1 MQRKNQL
8 KKMKINYFFK
18 EVNNNE
24 KNYQLNMEILSSLKS
39 LPGKVVNLQSEKYIS
54 KNEDS
59 NKKIIFPEE
68 KHTTS
73 SSLSKELYNDPFF
86 NVNDTEKS
94 NKKLYTTTNS
104 VFKPIQ
110 NFPLKKSTMNYYGN
124 SVMSFNNDF
133 LGPNP
138 SAFNPI
144 KITNSSYSK
153 NSFYPIKNLD
163 VPIINPI
170 NPTNTITQIN
180 PINTIQSFFPTFIPI
195 INEQTP
201 KNNDNNQTNNYFLLN
216 KKRSAEKD
224 LNLSLN

>member
-94 NKKLYTTTNS
+94 NKKLYHLIICNKLLFFEAYIY
-104 VFKPIQ
+104 VIL
-110 NFPLKKSTMNYYGN
+110 LKNYGGKQYEKGCNYYG
-124 SVMSFNNDF
+124 
-133 LGPNP
+133 L
-138 SAFNPI
+138 
-144 KITNSSYSK
+144 
-153 NSFYPIKNLD
+153 
-163 VPIINPI
+163 
-170 NPTNTITQIN
+170 
-180 PINTIQSFFPTFIPI
+180 
-195 INEQTP
+195 
-201 KNNDNNQTNNYFLLN
+201 
-216 KKRSAEKD
+216 
-224 LNLSLN
+224 